1 MKRHA
6 PVSHGEIRYLYVR
19 IRARA
24 ALAASPGLAGSAAT
38 GSIEKVCEFALE
50 VEVGGI
56 REFAARDNDDIDAG
70 IGLQMTE
77 QFACKSLGP
86 VSNNRPANL
95 ACRRDTET
103 GMLTIVAL
111 DEHRHESPTETNTG
125 LVGSLE
131 IRTASDV
138 LCRPE
143 SGHDALS
150 RRRVGTACRRAT
162 ARRRRS
168 TAFALSRDG
177 ASGPAVRLWSPSGPR
192 IHGSACGAGCL
203 VETYA
208 YPSPSMSPRETSDSS
223 TSEAVPLHVAHVTG
237 AAR

>member
-24 ALAASPGLAGSAAT
+24 TLAASPGLAGSAAT

-86 VSNNRPANL
+86 VSNNRPTNL

-103 GMLTIVAL
+103 GMVTIVAL
-111 DEHRHESPTETNTG
+111 DEDRHESPTETNTG

-138 LCRPE
+138 FCRPE

-150 RRRVGTACRRAT
+150 RRRVGTACVELPLVGDGQPLSPLRAT
-162 ARRRRS
+162 ALQDL
-168 TAFALSRDG
+168 LSVFGRHPDQEPM
-177 ASGPAVRLWSPSGPR
+177 GPL
-192 IHGSACGAGCL
+192 
-203 VETYA
+203 
-208 YPSPSMSPRETSDSS
+208 
-223 TSEAVPLHVAHVTG
+223 
-237 AAR
+237 AAPVVWLKRTLTLRHR